1 MEYRQFSV
9 INQEEAVVTFYC
21 AHISE
26 MSEADYQK
34 LIGRMVE
41 NTSVPM
47 ISSDTGL
54 EAAQKIGELAT
65 KEEIEWAVAG
75 GLAMYIYGSP
85 RLTKD
90 LDIIASQTCR

>member
-1 MEYRQFSV
+1 
-9 INQEEAVVTFYC
+9 
-21 AHISE
+21 

-54 EAAQKIGELAT
+54 EAAQKIGQLAAQ
-65 KEEIEWAVAG
+65 EEIE
-75 GLAMYIYGSP
+75 
-85 RLTKD
+85 
-90 LDIIASQTCR
+90 